1 MTIDAS
7 QRMIILNSQLNS
19 HMLNDCAS
27 ENLVESEARSEDEVK
42 GHDFSTI
49 STMVN
54 EIEHRKSYM
63 CFILSLKTTVA
74 RSYQNVLRIA
84 ISLIY
89 LSPVVWKSSSMYSIL
104 IVAALQVVL
113 EYRTSFISQMK
124 HTRDHKEKKDEYNEK
139 HEDIFS
145 HKCDCRIKIQSI
157 LGEIRAPLLT
167 PISPVDARC
176 EHVGCD
182 ILLNFAKTE
191 SELFHSLDTAIYNL
205 RIITAL
211 NLGLGPY
218 SPSLERI
225 QDSKILSDGARMNA
239 NAYVSK
245 KLLFQCMHRHFLSLL
260 KLFRNIMSQN
270 NICFDN
276 VEVYQKHYEHAAESP
291 VLTISILKKCRRY
304 NAETLSLGLSC
315 ILKSNLSCDVNIL
328 NGVLHTNMLQSKEL
342 RAYIVSYFHL
352 EEVCESDGTNVLMD
366 KLVYIQKHL
375 HATQVAIWTYSK
387 SLQSPESN
395 QKEQENRDREEK
407 KLFHHISTLFQE
419 AFSAY
424 IHLSNILYPGNASI
438 NANESEDKVMCHSV
452 SSPPDNV
459 TYADMGL
466 DDINPQY
473 QGIINQSHRF
483 KTVVFSGKGTRSKK
497 ILSAN
502 ADHFQTISNLS
513 SVFANERIQLLTEL
527 QTRLTLMDFG
537 EEINADSSDDSDIE
551 KDQKVNNIKP
561 EGTILKINPTK
572 STNFVANDFLLELK
586 GKLRTDSG
594 ADILENSDNQV
605 I

>member
-1 MTIDAS
+1 
-7 QRMIILNSQLNS
+7 MIILNSQLNS
-19 HMLNDCAS
+19 HIVNECGS
-27 ENLVESEARSEDEVK
+27 ENVVESETTSEDEVR

-49 STMVN
+49 SAMVN
-54 EIEHRKSYM
+54 EIEHRKTYM
-63 CFILSLKTTVA
+63 SFILLLKTAVA
-74 RSYQNVLRIA
+74 RAYQNDLRIA

-89 LSPVVWKSSSMYSIL
+89 LSSVVWTSSSTYSIL
-104 IVAALQVVL
+104 IVAAVQLVFEFRSYV
-113 EYRTSFISQMK
+113 SHMK
-124 HTRDHKEKKDEYNEK
+124 HIRDHKEKKGEYNEK

-145 HKCDCRIKIQSI
+145 HQCDCRIKIQSI

-167 PISPVDARC
+167 PISPFDMRC

-182 ILLNFAKTE
+182 ILLHFAKTE

-245 KLLFQCMHRHFLSLL
+245 QLLFQCMHRHFLSLV
-260 KLFRNIMSQN
+260 KLCRNIMSQN
-270 NICFDN
+270 NICYDY
-276 VEVYQKHYEHAAESP
+276 VEKYQKHYEHVAESP
-291 VLTISILKKCRRY
+291 VLTISILKKCRRC
-304 NAETLSLGLSC
+304 NAEILSSVLSF
-315 ILKSNLSCDVNIL
+315 ILKCNLSCDVTIVNE
-328 NGVLHTNMLQSKEL
+328 VLHTSLLQSKEL

-352 EEVCESDGTNVLMD
+352 EEVCDSDGKNVFVD

-387 SLQSPESN
+387 SLQSPASN
-395 QKEQENRDREEK
+395 QKERENRDGEEK
-407 KLFHHISTLFQE
+407 KLFHHISTLLQE

-424 IHLSNILYPGNASI
+424 IHLSNTLYPGNASI
-438 NANESEDKVMCHSV
+438 NANESEDEVIYDDIAT
-452 SSPPDNV
+452 PQDNI
-459 TYADMGL
+459 TYDDMGL
-466 DDINPQY
+466 DDINPQC
-473 QGIINQSHRF
+473 QGITNQSHRF
-483 KTVVFSGKGTRSKK
+483 KTVVFSGKGTKSKK
-497 ILSAN
+497 ALSAN

-513 SVFANERIQLLTEL
+513 SDYANERIQLLMEL

-537 EEINADSSDDSDIE
+537 EEINADSSDDSDIQQDQRV
-551 KDQKVNNIKP
+551 KDNKP
-561 EGTILKINPTK
+561 EGACLKINPTK
-572 STNFVANDFLLELK
+572 NTNFVANDFLLELK
-586 GKLRTDSG
+586 GKLRTDS
-594 ADILENSDNQV
+594 DTNIVENSDNQV